1 MQPDTAPKETAPGA
15 QDAQR
20 AGQIQQ
26 QHFAQSGD
34 AGLDAAFWAISEA
47 HQATRTAG
55 QQMMSGNPTASIN
68 ALHRA
73 DRAICAAM
81 DSLRGL
87 IQ

>member
-1 MQPDTAPKETAPGA
+1 MRPDATPKETAPGA
-15 QDAQR
+15 QDAQG
-20 AGQIQQ
+20 AGESQH

-34 AGLDAAFWAISEA
+34 AGLTAALWAIREA
-47 HQATRTAG
+47 HQATRHAG
-55 QQMMSGNPTASIN
+55 QHLMRGNPTASIN

-73 DRAICAAM
+73 DRAICAAR